1 VLGVLQETMETL
13 AQFLQMN
20 TKLKHKDF
28 FKLWTQ
34 SKSKHTNIESEYVQ
48 NKNHCS
54 LRNNP
59 EGRSSRGGNLK
70 SRTL

>member
-1 VLGVLQETMETL
+1 MKTL

-20 TKLKHKDF
+20 TKLNRKDL

-34 SKSKHTNIESEYVQ
+34 SKSKHSNIKSEYVQ
-48 NKNHCS
+48 NKKHCS
-54 LRNNP
+54 LHNNP
-59 EGRSSRGGNLK
+59 EGRSSHILLGGNLK